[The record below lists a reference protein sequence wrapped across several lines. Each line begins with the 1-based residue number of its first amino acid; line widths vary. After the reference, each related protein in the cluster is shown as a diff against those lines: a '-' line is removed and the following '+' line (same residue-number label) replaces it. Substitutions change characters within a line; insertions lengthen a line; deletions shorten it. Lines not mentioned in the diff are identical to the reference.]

1 MRIVLDTNVVT
12 SALLWRGIP
21 YQLLQSIRLRSNLQL
36 YSSAAL
42 LEELADVL
50 TRRSL
55 SKQLAVV
62 DKQAADVLLD
72 YTSVV
77 QIIEAAPLSAP
88 VCRDPD
94 DDDVLALA
102 MAAQADWIVS
112 GDQDLLVLGHFE
124 AIPILTARQ
133 ALDWLGT
140 SAS

>member
-1 MRIVLDTNVVT
+1 MVI

-21 YQLLQSIRLRSNLQL
+21 HQLLQTVRQRPNLQL

-50 TRRSL
+50 TRPSL
-55 SKQLAVV
+55 VKQLAVIGRV
-62 DKQAADVLLD
+62 AADVLQD
-72 YTSVV
+72 YVSAVEIV
-77 QIIEAAPLSAP
+77 CAAPLAQP

-102 MAAQADWIVS
+102 LAAQANLIVS
-112 GDQDLLVLGHFE
+112 GDQDLLVLGQFE
-124 AIPILTARQ
+124 GIPIVTAR
-133 ALDWLGT
+133 AMLERLAT